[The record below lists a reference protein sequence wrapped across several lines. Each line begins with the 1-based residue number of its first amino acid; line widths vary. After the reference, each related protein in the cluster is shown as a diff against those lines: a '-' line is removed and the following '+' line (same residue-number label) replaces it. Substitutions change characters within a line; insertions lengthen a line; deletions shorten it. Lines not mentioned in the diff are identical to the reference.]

1 MSLEMGIIFWN
12 TVTERYTSTPYAI
25 PPNATTWKNTVNS
38 LLSKDGMNLFTYNPN
53 NTGFFY
59 WKINYLTKE
68 QIWKITK
75 LILLAKKNE
84 VVECPIAMLPNDMLK
99 TLLPF
104 VFSYNASSVN
114 IEVSK
119 VDFF

>member
-1 MSLEMGIIFWN
+1 MSVEMGIIFWN
-12 TVTERYTSTPYAI
+12 TVTEKYTSTPFAT
-25 PPNATTWKNTVNS
+25 PPSTTYGKAVKS
-38 LLSKDGMNLFTYNPN
+38 ILSKDGMNLFTYNPSN
-53 NTGFFY
+53 PGFFY